1 MPHRNQPITKIGAP
15 LAEADTAMILL
26 HGRGDTAQGILDLA
40 RVLPKENMAYLAPQA
55 AGHSWYPYGFMADI
69 EQNEPYLSSA
79 LALIETTVQ
88 SVIDAGIPTEKLIIG
103 GFSQGACLSSEF
115 IARHPA
121 KYGGLLA
128 FSGGL
133 IGPAGQLPDYAGD
146 LQETPVFMGCSD
158 VDPHIPLA
166 RVEETAEILTNL
178 GANVTKWIF
187 PGMGHTIN
195 SDEIKEAQGILLRL

>member
-1 MPHRNQPITKIGAP
+1 
-15 LAEADTAMILL
+15 MILL
-26 HGRGDTAQGILDLA
+26 HGRGDSAQGILDLA

-88 SVIDAGIPTEKLIIG
+88 SVVDAGIPTEKLIIG

-133 IGPAGQLPDYAGD
+133 IGPAGQLPDYAGN

-158 VDPHIPLA
+158 VDAHIPLA

>member
-15 LAEADTAMILL
+15 LTEADTAMILL
-26 HGRGDTAQGILDLA
+26 HGRGDSAQGILDLA

-88 SVIDAGIPTEKLIIG
+88 SVVDAGIPTEKLIIG

-133 IGPAGQLPDYAGD
+133 IGPAGQLPDYAGN

-158 VDPHIPLA
+158 VDAHIPLA

-195 SDEIKEAQGILLRL
+195 SDEIKEAQGILLR